1 MTTWERVLRQ
11 LLPPGK
17 LFDELAADSL
27 LAKLLKGLSLE
38 FERVDARARD
48 AVAEMDPRT
57 ATETLDMW
65 ERALGLPDVR
75 VPVLPSTTAGRR
87 AAIALKLV
95 MRGAQNETAY
105 RALIEACGWELLDVH
120 KVWST
125 RQPFRA
131 GDRAMG
137 RAYGLR
143 WAMTVEFIVGN
154 EAVDALPLADLTRVL
169 QHTMQAHAYALVT
182 YGP

>member
-1 MTTWERVLRQ
+1 MTGWERVLRQ

-17 LFDELAADSL
+17 LFDELDEDSL
-27 LAKLLKGLSLE
+27 LAKLLKGLSVE
-38 FERVDARARD
+38 FSRVDARARD

-75 VPVLPSTTAGRR
+75 VPVLPSSTAGRR

-95 MRGAQNETAY
+95 MRGAQHEAAY
-105 RALIEACGWELLDVH
+105 RALIEACGWALLEVH

-131 GDRAMG
+131 NDRAM
-137 RAYGLR
+137 RRVYGLR
-143 WAMTVEFIVGN
+143 WALTVEFVVGD
-154 EAVDALPLADLTRVL
+154 EADDALPFADLTTAL